1 MSETLK
7 SQVLA
12 KCGEAKTAKD
22 KWIPVGENASGL
34 ALEYFETPISW
45 YFQIGSPNHVVCLK
59 FNDETH
65 SESVVWAAAAQILGI
80 ANPETRPFDHE
91 AHASEAMDQLIAEIG
106 SDFDTSVLYTVKK
119 LLKAYRSEPIS
130 IGVDY
135 NAYSR
140 ASAMMATEPLTRHS
154 DGLLWEA
161 WRTASEFNFK
171 DDFEKTDEEDAFNEW
186 LSTLPPDPLADELR
200 FLQDENA
207 TLRGE
212 LDFFQSRD
220 TLADDRAT
228 LAKYL
233 GGCTVASITPSNE
246 IIMLPSVRI
255 IMFVQSPSAS
265 STALHSS
272 NSTPRNIA
280 TASLHSAN

>member
-1 MSETLK
+1 MIDSLK
-7 SQVLA
+7 AKVLA
-12 KCGEAKTAKD
+12 KCGELAHTECEFGDYHVSEMYDCLCLESMDGVDDDEEKVQTL
-22 KWIPVGENASGL
+22 WLGESLPADH
-34 ALEYFETPISW
+34 W
-45 YFQIGSPNHVVCLK
+45 
-59 FNDETH
+59 
-65 SESVVWAAAAQILGI
+65 VWAAAAQILGI

-186 LSTLPPDPLADELR
+186 LSTLPPDPLAD
-200 FLQDENA
+200 
-207 TLRGE
+207 
-212 LDFFQSRD
+212 
-220 TLADDRAT
+220 DRAT
-228 LAKYL
+228 LRKHYEHIIPPCFDFAESEAFY
-233 GGCTVASITPSNE
+233 ASYKRLAGMEVGNVS
-246 IIMLPSVRI
+246 
-255 IMFVQSPSAS
+255 
-265 STALHSS
+265 
-272 NSTPRNIA
+272 
-280 TASLHSAN
+280 